1 MFFHDIKLDQLCSR
15 LSLQKNQL
23 EALIREKVWILSFS
37 GGADSVL
44 SLLLLVLVHEV
55 SIQKTFGTT
64 LSILKQRHLILY
76 YLDHGQKTNKSE
88 QIKRIAIFEQC
99 KKMLQDIKFLE
110 VNWIEKKS
118 KVAYIAKKINLSFE
132 YAGSKIRT
140 KDLRKL
146 AIKFQGGIILGHHLS
161 DWYETL
167 IMRLNRGSSVNKLM
181 PFKFQ
186 ENSFLLRRYRPLF
199 FIFRHEIRSIL
210 EKYQITYWDDPSN
223 QDTSIL
229 RNQIRK
235 NYPIKNYSGL
245 KKTAFNMIDEK
256 ISINFDF
263 KYEIIS
269 LSHEIRILIN
279 EKFKQFNQS
288 LSKNNKILFRLNIL
302 EYLGLGALSS
312 HYRWKLLRDNFILP
326 PYFVEIENWGNQKY
340 IAFHRGRY
348 FLKEIQDKVIE
359 RLNVF
364 LTKNKNKSYVMY
376 PANKLTKR
384 HKIKLHFGRK
394 SVKALLKE
402 KSISLRQQNHIFVIL
417 SKKDSEQIIFIP
429 LSVFGLTDV
438 YSIFDDFVS
447 SVRLIN

>member
-1 MFFHDIKLDQLCSR
+1 MFFHDIKLDQLCNR

-44 SLLLLVLVHEV
+44 SLLILVLVHKV

-64 LSILKQRHLILY
+64 LSISKQRHLILY
-76 YLDHGQKTNKSE
+76 YLDHEQKTSKS
-88 QIKRIAIFEQC
+88 KRIERIAVFEQC
-99 KKMLQDIKFLE
+99 KEMLQDIKFLK

-118 KVAYIAKKINLSFE
+118 RVAYIAKKINLSFE
-132 YAGSKIRT
+132 YTGSKIRT

-199 FIFRHEIRSIL
+199 FTFRHEIRSIL
-210 EKYQITYWDDPSN
+210 KKYQINYWNDPSN
-223 QDTSIL
+223 QDIFIL

-235 NYPIKNYSGL
+235 NYPVKNYSGL

-263 KYEIIS
+263 QYEIIS
-269 LSHEIRILIN
+269 PSREIRILIN
-279 EKFKQFNQS
+279 QKFKQFDQS

-312 HYRWKLLRDNFILP
+312 QYRWKLLRDNFILP

-340 IAFHRGRY
+340 IVFHRGRY
-348 FLKEIQDKVIE
+348 FLKEIQNKVIE
-359 RLNVF
+359 RLNIF

-384 HKIKLHFGRK
+384 HKIKLDFGRK

-402 KSISLRQQNHIFVIL
+402 KSISLRQESHIFVIL
-417 SKKDSEQIIFIP
+417 SKKNSEQIIFIP

-438 YSIFDDFVS
+438 YSVFDNFVS